1 MHIEKNVFVNILNM
15 VMDVEGGEKD
25 SIKTRM
31 NIVLFCDHQNIK
43 LLNDELWVA
52 KSKVTFAL
60 YIYKKKAQYF
70 VYKWFKSL
78 WFFDRYASN
87 IARLLNLEKCILY
100 EMKSHDYHVFMKKL
114 ISIEYRVLLPRKSIN
129 HKKP

>member
-43 LLNDELWVA
+43 LLNDEL
-52 KSKVTFAL
+52 
-60 YIYKKKAQYF
+60 
-70 VYKWFKSL
+70 
-78 WFFDRYASN
+78 
-87 IARLLNLEKCILY
+87 
-100 EMKSHDYHVFMKKL
+100 
-114 ISIEYRVLLPRKSIN
+114 
-129 HKKP
+129 

>member
-15 VMDVEGGEKD
+15 VMDVEGGKKD
-25 SIKTRM
+25 SIKARM

-60 YIYKKKAQYF
+60 YIYKKKHNILF
-70 VYKWFKSL
+70 INGLRVYDF
-78 WFFDRYASN
+78 
-87 IARLLNLEKCILY
+87 
-100 EMKSHDYHVFMKKL
+100 L
-114 ISIEYRVLLPRKSIN
+114 IDMLRT
-129 HKKP
+129 